1 MKNILQLI
9 VRLIYYYPVIIIKLL
24 KYIVR
29 YLEVLSMPDYV
40 DNDPMVPYLKKA
52 LFAVLSARINKGIK
66 SQDLI
71 GLKCIS
77 FLLLLIAPQSQESR
91 TLTLHHSKQY
101 LPILK

>member
-1 MKNILQLI
+1 MIYETIILEL
-9 VRLIYYYPVIIIKLL
+9 LLL
-24 KYIVR
+24 KYTDVSILITNVISL
-29 YLEVLSMPDYV
+29 YSVWVILTL
-40 DNDPMVPYLKKA
+40 NWHKKVN
-52 LFAVLSARINKGIK
+52 LRINKGIK

>member
-1 MKNILQLI
+1 M
-9 VRLIYYYPVIIIKLL
+9 
-24 KYIVR
+24 
-29 YLEVLSMPDYV
+29 
-40 DNDPMVPYLKKA
+40 
-52 LFAVLSARINKGIK
+52 NKGIK

-77 FLLLLIAPQSQESR
+77 FVLLLIAPQSQESR